1 MRYVRVLWIVG
12 GLAAAVALI
21 VLVRP
26 GRVSAERRIASW
38 ANSEARRRMELTSVV
53 PAARE
58 ESARGIHMKKATF
71 GAGCFWGVEATF
83 RRVPG
88 VIDAAVGYAG
98 GQTENPT
105 YKEVCTDRTGHAEVV
120 QVEYDPAKVSYA
132 QLLDVF
138 WSAHD
143 PTQVNRQG
151 PDYGT
156 QYRTVIFY
164 HDDEQKAEAEASKQY
179 LDASGRFSR
188 PIATQIVP
196 AATFFRAEDYHQRYL
211 EKRGLENCH
220 L

>member
-1 MRYVRVLWIVG
+1 MRYDRVICLVG
-12 GLAAAVALI
+12 ALAIGLAMMFGGRPAPIAADGHDRSQPDRDA
-21 VLVRP
+21 
-26 GRVSAERRIASW
+26 GQGSAASRIA
-38 ANSEARRRMELTSVV
+38 T
-53 PAARE
+53 AAPSDSTKGRP
-58 ESARGIHMKKATF
+58 MKKATF

-83 RRVPG
+83 RRIPG

-98 GQTENPT
+98 GHTTDPT

-120 QVEYDPAKVSYA
+120 QVEYDPSKVSYHK
-132 QLLDVF
+132 LLEVF
-138 WSAHD
+138 WSSHD

-164 HDDEQKAEAEASKQY
+164 HDDEQKAEAEASKQK
-179 LDASGRFSR
+179 LDASHRFSA

-196 AATFFRAEDYHQRYL
+196 AGPFYRAEEYHQRYL

-220 L
+220 I

>member
-1 MRYVRVLWIVG
+1 
-12 GLAAAVALI
+12 
-21 VLVRP
+21 
-26 GRVSAERRIASW
+26 
-38 ANSEARRRMELTSVV
+38 
-53 PAARE
+53 
-58 ESARGIHMKKATF
+58 MKKATF
-71 GAGCFWGVEATF
+71 GAGCFWGVESTF
-83 RRVPG
+83 RRIPG
-88 VIDAAVGYAG
+88 VIETAVGYAG
-98 GQTENPT
+98 GHTENPT

-120 QVEYDPAKVSYA
+120 EVQYDPSRVPYR

-138 WSAHD
+138 WSSHD

-164 HDDEQKAEAEASKQY
+164 HDDEQKAEAEASKQK
-179 LDASGRFSR
+179 LETAGRFAR

-196 AATFFRAEDYHQRYL
+196 AGPFYRAEEYHQRYL

>member
-1 MRYVRVLWIVG
+1 MRYARAFSIVG
-12 GLAAAVALI
+12 GLVVGIAML
-21 VLVRP
+21 VLSRP
-26 GRVSAERRIASW
+26 ARVSAERRSPSW
-38 ANSEARRRMELTSVV
+38 SGSEARQRMVGTSTL
-53 PAARE
+53 PHATE
-58 ESARGIHMKKATF
+58 NSAEAISMKTATF

-83 RRVPG
+83 RRIPG
-88 VIDAAVGYAG
+88 VVDAAVGYAG
-98 GQTENPT
+98 GHTVDPN

-120 QVEYDPAKVSYA
+120 EVKYDPSQVSYA

-164 HDDEQKAEAEASKQY
+164 HDDEQKAEAEASKKW
-179 LDASGRFSR
+179 LDESGRFPR

-196 AATFFRAEDYHQRYL
+196 AGPFYRAEEYHQRYL

>member
-1 MRYVRVLWIVG
+1 MAMI
-12 GLAAAVALI
+12 GLS
-21 VLVRP
+21 RP
-26 GRVSAERRIASW
+26 ARLSADRRAPSW
-38 ANSEARRRMELTSVV
+38 SKSEARQRMVGASVIP
-53 PAARE
+53 PATE
-58 ESARGIHMKKATF
+58 NSARAKPMKKATF

-88 VIDAAVGYAG
+88 VVDAAVGYAG
-98 GQTENPT
+98 GHTESPT

-120 QVEYDPAKVSYA
+120 QVEYDPSRVSYA

-138 WSAHD
+138 WSSHD

-151 PDYGT
+151 PDFGT

-164 HDDEQKAEAEASKQY
+164 HDDEQKAEAEASKKW
-179 LDASGRFSR
+179 LDESGRFPR

-196 AATFFRAEDYHQRYL
+196 AGPFYRAEEYHQRYL

-220 L
+220 I